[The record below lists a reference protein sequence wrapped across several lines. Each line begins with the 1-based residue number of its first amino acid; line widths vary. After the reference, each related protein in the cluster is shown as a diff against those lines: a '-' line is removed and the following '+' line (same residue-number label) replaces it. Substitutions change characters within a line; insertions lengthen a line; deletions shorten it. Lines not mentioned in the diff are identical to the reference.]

1 MSDVTIPSTTHFF
14 WPTLEVFQEAGGAL
28 TNDESADLV
37 IERMGLTEE
46 QQAVTYRTGSL
57 AAYRVAWARTN
68 LKRCGYLTNED
79 RAVWAITPEGRSA
92 TEEDLK
98 QRLREVR
105 RADRKAREARASD
118 DEDADEEALGEPT
131 WQDQLLGLMA
141 TMPPDAFERLCGR
154 ILRKAGFI
162 NVEVLGRP
170 SDGGIDGVGVY
181 RLSLVSFRVYFQC
194 KRYASAVRASTV
206 RDFRGAM
213 VGRGDQGLLITTSHF
228 TRDAEREAEREGAT
242 PIELVD
248 GERLCELM
256 LEHRVGLTATERIEY
271 DVTVQPDFFDTV

>member
-1 MSDVTIPSTTHFF
+1 MSDKSKVPSTTEFF

-28 TNDESADLV
+28 TNDESADQV

-46 QQAVTYRTGSL
+46 QQAVTYRNGSL

-79 RAVWAITPEGRSA
+79 RAVWAITQEGRSA

-105 RADRKAREARASD
+105 RADRQAREARAVD
-118 DEDADEEALGEPT
+118 DESDEDLEEPS
-131 WQDQLLGLMA
+131 WQDQLLELMS

-154 ILRKAGFI
+154 LLRKAGFI
-162 NVEVLGRP
+162 NVQVLGRP
-170 SDGGIDGVGVY
+170 ADGGIDGVGVY

-213 VGRGDQGLLITTSHF
+213 AGRGDQGLLITTSHF
-228 TRDAEREAEREGAT
+228 TQDAEREAEREGAG

-248 GERLCELM
+248 GQRLCQLM
-256 LEHRVGLTATERIEY
+256 LEHRIGLTATERIEY
-271 DVTVQPDFFDTV
+271 DVTVQPDYFTTV

>member
-1 MSDVTIPSTTHFF
+1 MSDATVPSTTDFF
-14 WPTLEVFQEAGGAL
+14 WPTLQVFQEAGGAL
-28 TNDESADLV
+28 TNEESADQV

-46 QQAVTYRTGSL
+46 QQAVTYRNGSL

-79 RAVWAITPEGRSA
+79 RAVWAITPEGRAA

-105 RADRKAREARASD
+105 RADRKAREARAAD
-118 DEDADEEALGEPT
+118 DEGDEDLGEPT
-131 WQDQLLGLMA
+131 WQDQLLDLMA

-154 ILRKAGFI
+154 ILRKAGFV

-228 TRDAEREAEREGAT
+228 TRDAENEAEREGAT

-248 GERLCELM
+248 GKRLCELM
-256 LEHRVGLTATERIEY
+256 LEHRIGLTATERVEY
-271 DVTVQPDFFDTV
+271 DVSVNPEYFQTV

>member
-1 MSDVTIPSTTHFF
+1 MSEKSKVPSTTEFF
-14 WPTLEVFQEAGGAL
+14 WPTLQVFQEAGGAL

-37 IERMGLTEE
+37 IERMELTEE
-46 QQAVTYRTGSL
+46 QQAVTYRNGSL

-68 LKRCGYLTNED
+68 LKRCGFLTNED
-79 RAVWAITPEGRSA
+79 RAVWAITPEGRTA
-92 TEEDLK
+92 TEDDLK

-105 RADRKAREARASD
+105 RADRQAREARASD
-118 DEDADEEALGEPT
+118 DEDEGILEPS
-131 WQDQLLGLMA
+131 WQEQILELLL

-154 ILRKAGFI
+154 ILRKAGFV

-170 SDGGIDGVGVY
+170 ADGGIDGVGVY

-194 KRYASAVRASTV
+194 KRYASAVRATTV

-213 VGRGDQGLLITTSHF
+213 AGRGDHGLLITTSHF

-248 GERLCELM
+248 GERLCQLM
-256 LEHRVGLTATERIEY
+256 LDHRIGLTATERIEH
-271 DVTVQPDFFDTV
+271 DVTVHPDYFTTV